1 MLRKSIF
8 FYSVSG
14 KNPSEKLTKNRF
26 YYNIN
31 VKFLMEERILKT
43 KKLLSLFLA
52 ALMVFSFSGC
62 EIIEDITKFTGLV
75 SEIFEDNKEQEEPDE
90 EPEIIVPDD
99 PNWPANAFGITLE
112 KAPEKV
118 AVASPALAEYIS
130 DMGLF
135 EKICAAAD
143 FCGFPGAEEKPSIG
157 SVSLP
162 DMEAIKTAAPE
173 YILTFAQYEES
184 LLIELQQMNV
194 TVVEIKAPKSLEE
207 LRNLYR
213 HIAVFFMGAVDGTE
227 FGENYVSEYDSA
239 LAEIAYSGEQK
250 TAAFIRALDYIMVT
264 GDTMEQELLSAAGI
278 KNAAEGCF
286 GYSFPEESWADF
298 DPPVLF
304 VNSHIHLIDLE
315 TSDLYKKKSA
325 VKGDKVYN
333 VDIDVLAIGS
343 RRSFEIIKD
352 ILATLYEDYTGG
364 TVLEPAYPSMYKS

>member
-62 EIIEDITKFTGLV
+62 KIIEDITKFTGLV

-90 EPEIIVPDD
+90 EPEPIVPDD

-184 LLIELQQMNV
+184 LLIKLQQRIAADILRHGRGLHPEFFFQKHPDQQKYWYSLAADGIVCASGLDWNIGQDGTGKFGLKTPAKISRFRFWDHALTTEELQ
-194 TVVEIKAPKSLEE
+194 SLT
-207 LRNLYR
+207 
-213 HIAVFFMGAVDGTE
+213 D
-227 FGENYVSEYDSA
+227 
-239 LAEIAYSGEQK
+239 
-250 TAAFIRALDYIMVT
+250 
-264 GDTMEQELLSAAGI
+264 
-278 KNAAEGCF
+278 
-286 GYSFPEESWADF
+286 
-298 DPPVLF
+298 
-304 VNSHIHLIDLE
+304 
-315 TSDLYKKKSA
+315 
-325 VKGDKVYN
+325 
-333 VDIDVLAIGS
+333 
-343 RRSFEIIKD
+343 
-352 ILATLYEDYTGG
+352 
-364 TVLEPAYPSMYKS
+364 